1 MNRQKSRFAPK
12 VPGLRPLLAACL
24 TLAGFWMIAVRTERT
39 ALQAEVVEEIIA
51 QVNDR
56 IIVLSEYK
64 RNLESMREELSQGG
78 ASALEVE
85 GRFRE
90 QSRNVLRDL
99 IDHQLLVQKATDLGL
114 NADTDVIKRLDEI
127 RRNMNLPSM
136 EALEEAV
143 VRQGLVYEDFK
154 QNMRD
159 SILSQWVIQREVGS
173 RVIIAPADIKAYY
186 DQHQKEMERPEG
198 VSIAQILI
206 STEGK
211 SEEEI
216 PALRQKAEEAL
227 AKAKGGGDFAEL
239 ARQYSDDATA
249 SRGGEA
255 GFFEKGSMSSQLET
269 SAYAMEKNQVS
280 DIIETRFGF
289 MIIKLLSRTQA
300 GIPPLAEVESRI
312 HEQLYLQKIQPA
324 LREYLTRLRQE
335 SFISIK
341 TGYVDAGEAPK
352 QTSAVQP

>member
-1 MNRQKSRFAPK
+1 
-12 VPGLRPLLAACL
+12 
-24 TLAGFWMIAVRTERT
+24 
-39 ALQAEVVEEIIA
+39 
-51 QVNDR
+51 
-56 IIVLSEYK
+56 
-64 RNLESMREELSQGG
+64 
-78 ASALEVE
+78 
-85 GRFRE
+85 
-90 QSRNVLRDL
+90 
-99 IDHQLLVQKATDLGL
+99 
-114 NADTDVIKRLDEI
+114 
-127 RRNMNLPSM
+127 M

-159 SILSQWVIQREVGS
+159 NTLTQWVIQREVGS
-173 RVIIAPADIKAYY
+173 RVIIPPGDITAYY

-198 VSIAQILI
+198 ISIAQILI

-216 PALRQKAEEAL
+216 PVLRQKAEEAL
-227 AKAKGGGDFAEL
+227 AKAKSGADFAEL

-255 GFFEKGSMSSQLET
+255 GFFERGSMSAQLET
-269 SAYAMEKNQVS
+269 VANAMEKNQVS
-280 DIIETRFGF
+280 DIIETRFGL

-300 GIPPLAEVESRI
+300 GIPALAEVESRI

-324 LREYLTRLRQE
+324 LREYLTRIRQE
-335 SFISIK
+335 SFILIK
-341 TGYVDAGEAPK
+341 TGYVDSGEAPK